1 MTPAPAPIP
10 PSAAS
15 PLLIDGAK
23 GTELQRLGM
32 SVTEPWWTTSAL
44 LAPEGIRHLAG
55 IHREYTGAGAD
66 LATAI
71 TFRANRRT
79 VLRAGADE
87 CAAGVLVRRAV
98 ALARGAACAGP
109 DGRRPVLA
117 ASVIPVEDCYQPS
130 LVPPDEELR
139 EEHSW
144 MAGQLAAEGVELV
157 VAETMNTVREA
168 LAVVDGCARNGLP
181 VWVGF
186 VCGPEG
192 TLLSGESVVA
202 AARAVAAAGA
212 SMVCVNCT
220 TVDDTDEVLRR
231 WSYDCPVPFGAYPN
245 LEDRSGIADWKPVD
259 HYVPVRYPPE
269 EFADLMAQR
278 ATKYGLSL
286 VGGCC
291 GSTPAHV
298 EALRGRISG

>member
-1 MTPAPAPIP
+1 MTPAPAPTP
-10 PSAAS
+10 PSAGS

-23 GTELQRLGM
+23 GTELQRLGV
-32 SVTEPWWTTSAL
+32 SVTGPWWTTSAL
-44 LAPEGIRHLAG
+44 FDPEGLRHLAR
-55 IHREYTGAGAD
+55 IHREYAGAGAD
-66 LATAI
+66 LATSI
-71 TFRANRRT
+71 TFRTNLRT
-79 VLRAGADE
+79 VLGAGADE

-98 ALARGAACAGP
+98 ALARSAATAGP
-109 DGRRPVLA
+109 DGRRPTLA

-139 EEHSW
+139 KEHGW
-144 MAGQLAAEGVELV
+144 MAERLAADGVELV

-168 LAVVDGCARNGLP
+168 VAVVDSCTRNGLP

-192 TLLSGESVVA
+192 TLLSGESAVA

-212 SMVCVNCT
+212 AMVSVNCT
-220 TVDDTDEVLRR
+220 TVEDTDEVLRR

-245 LEDRSGIADWKPVD
+245 LEDRSGIAEWTPVD
-259 HYVPVRYPPE
+259 RYVPVRYPPE

-291 GSTPAHV
+291 GSTPGHV
-298 EALRGRISG
+298 GALRRRISG